1 MIINKHNISSLNL
14 SKQELLEQGCTFL
27 IDKELTWT
35 SNDVVSKL
43 RSFFKT
49 KRVGHAGSLDPFATG
64 LLIISIGKDTKK
76 LNDYTDSV
84 KKYIGT
90 VKFGAETVSYDAE
103 HPEINHNHLS
113 KIDNIIIE
121 NTFIRFLGKI
131 QQTAPVYSA
140 KKVNGQ
146 RHYELSRRNIKVE
159 PRVKEVEIFEMK
171 ALDIFLPFFEFEV
184 TCSKG
189 TYIRSLAYD
198 LGKET
203 AYGGY
208 LFKLIRTQ
216 IGEFQLN
223 DALKIGEIIK
233 LIK

>member
-1 MIINKHNISSLNL
+1 MIINKHNINSIEF
-14 SKQELLEQGCTFL
+14 SKQELLEQGSTFL

-76 LNDYTDSV
+76 INDYTDSF
-84 KKYIGT
+84 KKYVGT

-103 HPEINHNHLS
+103 HPEIKINHLQ
-113 KIDNIIIE
+113 KIDKSIVDNALQL
-121 NTFIRFLGKI
+121 FHGKI

-140 KKVNGQ
+140 KKINGQ
-146 RHYELSRRNIKVE
+146 RHYELSRKNIIVE
-159 PRVKEVEIFEMK
+159 PKVKEVEIMEIK
-171 ALDIFLPFFEFEV
+171 SLDIFLPFYEFEV
-184 TCSKG
+184 SCSKG
-189 TYIRSLAYD
+189 TYIRSLAND

-203 AYGGY
+203 GYGAY

-216 IGEFQLN
+216 IGEFHLD
-223 DALKIGEIIK
+223 DALKIGELIK